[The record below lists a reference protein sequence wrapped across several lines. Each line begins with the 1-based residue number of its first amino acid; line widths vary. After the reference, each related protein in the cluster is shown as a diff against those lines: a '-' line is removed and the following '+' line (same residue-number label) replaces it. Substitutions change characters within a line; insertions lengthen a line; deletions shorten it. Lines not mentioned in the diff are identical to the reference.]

1 MKTFFLLSMSF
12 FTFFSFSQDKKSN
25 IQHGYAAG
33 GYDVVAYFSNKAI
46 KGDKKF
52 TTTYQKIAYKFANQE
67 NLSTFIENPEK
78 YIPQYGGWCAY
89 AMGKDGSHVK
99 INPETFEIIEGKL
112 YLFYNAFGTNTLK
125 KWKEEGEEKLKKQ
138 ADEYWLKQ

>member
-1 MKTFFLLSMSF
+1 MKIFLFFSITLLSF
-12 FTFFSFSQDKKSN
+12 LSFSQHTEINS
-25 IQHGYAAG
+25 QHGYAAD
-33 GYDVVAYFSNKAI
+33 GYDVVTYFSNKAI

-52 TTTYQKIAYKFANQE
+52 TTTYQKIAYKFVSQE
-67 NLSTFIENPEK
+67 NLTTFIKNPEK

-89 AMGKDGSHVK
+89 AMGKDGSQVK

-125 KWKEEGEEKLKKQ
+125 KWKEEGAEQLKKQ